1 MRKITIEIDDDI
13 EDLGALWATLNV
25 VRYGRVSDNGRQY
38 CFVTTFKDGVEVF
51 ARRTRAGTDVFHVVR
66 GSNNGQE

>member
-13 EDLGALWATLNV
+13 EDLTAMWAALNV

-38 CFVTTFKDGVEVF
+38 CFVTTFKNGVKVF
-51 ARRTRAGTDVFHVVR
+51 TRRTRAGTDVFHVTK
-66 GSNNGQE
+66 GSEL